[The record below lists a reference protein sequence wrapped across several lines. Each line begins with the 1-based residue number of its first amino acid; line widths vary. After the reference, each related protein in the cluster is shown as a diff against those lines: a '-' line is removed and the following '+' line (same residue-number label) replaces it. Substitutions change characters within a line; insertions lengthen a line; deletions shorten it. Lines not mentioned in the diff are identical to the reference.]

1 MSESWIQN
9 GKTNKL
15 KSFAFKDDLGF
26 ITKFS
31 DANGNEWV
39 QVIKAT
45 CFSCDKQF
53 ELEDHNDRD
62 EGYFCDDCLE
72 NKEGR

>member
-1 MSESWIQN
+1 MSEETSQ
-9 GKTNKL
+9 
-15 KSFAFKDDLGF
+15 
-26 ITKFS
+26 
-31 DANGNEWV
+31 
-39 QVIKAT
+39 AT

>member
-1 MSESWIQN
+1 MSEETSQ
-9 GKTNKL
+9 
-15 KSFAFKDDLGF
+15 
-26 ITKFS
+26 
-31 DANGNEWV
+31 
-39 QVIKAT
+39 AT

-62 EGYFCDDCLE
+62 EGDFCDDCLE